1 MNATQGSEPVLW
13 TSLWETTCL
22 GSWMCRLLNC
32 VGAQPWG
39 IKTVQPA
46 NTIDLTGAS
55 HDSGCSQSHPPSMMA
70 HIVSVLLLWIFA
82 PILWICLCPSCKELF
97 FPNLL
102 QILAMYWQCTAAVMS
117 ALCSFGLQTTMHKGF
132 IVFWWESFPWSVVF
146 TLFAGCASRLFFS
159 KFHRCKLFTAVVVR
173 MCFISFNIS
182 QQLCVF
188 QVLLAKAISWR
199 KRIYHHNTIKFW
211 VKTEPMSK
219 FEVKTVKTE
228 PF

>member
-1 MNATQGSEPVLW
+1 
-13 TSLWETTCL
+13 
-22 GSWMCRLLNC
+22 MCRLLNC

-102 QILAMYWQCTAAVMS
+102 QVLAMYDNVLQRSCQLYVFLVCKQPCIKVLLFFGGKVFHGRLFSHCLPAAPRAFSFLSFIGVS
-117 ALCSFGLQTTMHKGF
+117 CSPPL
-132 IVFWWESFPWSVVF
+132 WWE
-146 TLFAGCASRLFFS
+146 CASYPS
-159 KFHRCKLFTAVVVR
+159 IFH
-173 MCFISFNIS
+173 SN
-182 QQLCVF
+182 CVF
-188 QVLLAKAISWR
+188 FR
-199 KRIYHHNTIKFW
+199 F
-211 VKTEPMSK
+211 
-219 FEVKTVKTE
+219 F
-228 PF
+228 